1 MNGSMS
7 GTMDGTMDSDT
18 ILEARNIDVFYGA
31 SQIIF
36 GGSFAIKKGQCMALL
51 GRNGAGKSTTFKAL
65 AGLAPPASG
74 EIMLNRKQVQGKKPY
89 TIARKGIGYVPE
101 DRQVFPDHSVLD
113 NLVVGAK
120 SGINGD
126 TYWTLD
132 RIFEVFPLLDNL
144 RDRAAGNL
152 SGGEQQ
158 LLSIARTL
166 MGNPEV
172 LLLDEPSEGLAPIIV
187 AQIGDLIRRLQ
198 SMGSTIFLAEQNL
211 YFCLSVAS
219 HATIIDNGHIVYCDT
234 VADLRDNE
242 DIKTRYLTV

>member
-1 MNGSMS
+1 MS
-7 GTMDGTMDSDT
+7 GET
-18 ILEARNIDVFYGA
+18 ILEARNIDVFYGS

-36 GGSFAIKKGQCMALL
+36 GASFSINKGQCMALL
-51 GRNGAGKSTTFKAL
+51 GRNGAGKSTTFKAI
-65 AGLAPPASG
+65 AGLAPPRNG
-74 EIMLNRKQVQGKKPY
+74 EVILGKQPVQGMTPY
-89 TIARKGIGYVPE
+89 KIARKGIGYVPE
-101 DRQVFPDHSVLD
+101 DRQVFPEHSVLD

-120 SGINGD
+120 SGVNGD
-126 TYWTLD
+126 SYWTLD
-132 RIFEVFPLLDNL
+132 RIFQVFPLLEKL
-144 RDRAAGNL
+144 RNRAAGNL

-187 AQIGDLIRRLQ
+187 AQIGDLIRQLQ

-211 YFCLSVAS
+211 YFCLSVAT
-219 HATIIDNGHIVYCDT
+219 HATVIDNGHIVYCDT
-234 VADLRDNE
+234 VDALRDNE